1 MNSTTYLFGEF
12 LGGYSQYP
20 EDSFSKLFRAAYAL
34 SNAPTQLVI
43 HRDGSM
49 MYYVYIRKFDKR
61 YIGFA
66 VVVNGYCFTQIKKL
80 FSLFE
85 DSIGRLV
92 NKGVIINLSKNGI
105 LETSLHS
112 LKDEEEEVMEFI
124 NLLQGE
130 VSNIKVYK
138 SIPRSDFAVS
148 INLQKF
154 FDGNNDVEQ
163 EIVSASYTYGYTI
176 ILKQKD
182 YDTVRFRSY
191 RSTLDQLNKEIKEL
205 QTALDRLKVE
215 NKKILQEKKQ
225 IKNVVFLF
233 IAVIICG
240 IGIYFLHSNLNDT
253 QDKLEL
259 ANADIQRKIG
269 EITNKTDTI
278 LDLKVQLARINSV
291 RKELLLDVKEIR
303 TYYPFIV
310 TSFDINSD
318 IISIDYFCSWE
329 CEIPFTLKIINLSK
343 SKMSTT
349 DYTLTFSK
357 GKGNYVFNTRLD
369 SQDYYYIL
377 IIYKEQIIAGKY
389 W

>member
-1 MNSTTYLFGEF
+1 
-12 LGGYSQYP
+12 
-20 EDSFSKLFRAAYAL
+20 
-34 SNAPTQLVI
+34 
-43 HRDGSM
+43 
-49 MYYVYIRKFDKR
+49 
-61 YIGFA
+61 
-66 VVVNGYCFTQIKKL
+66 
-80 FSLFE
+80 
-85 DSIGRLV
+85 
-92 NKGVIINLSKNGI
+92 
-105 LETSLHS
+105 
-112 LKDEEEEVMEFI
+112 
-124 NLLQGE
+124 
-130 VSNIKVYK
+130 
-138 SIPRSDFAVS
+138 
-148 INLQKF
+148 
-154 FDGNNDVEQ
+154 
-163 EIVSASYTYGYTI
+163 
-176 ILKQKD
+176 LKQKD

-310 TSFDINSD
+310 TSFDIKSD

-329 CEIPFTLKIINLSK
+329 CEIPFTLEIINLSK

-349 DYTLTFSK
+349 DGSAERIPLVAHQREPLVSLKGNHPYHSK
-357 GKGNYVFNTRLD
+357 GYRL
-369 SQDYYYIL
+369 
-377 IIYKEQIIAGKY
+377 
-389 W
+389 